1 MAKEN
6 VTIRKAP
13 KYLPFLLVFAS
24 FGFIAAVIVYLNIDE
39 SSKGNASILGLLLAY
54 FSGAGAAL
62 GLVVALVIDGVSRL
76 RAKTV
81 EAERSR

>member
-13 KYLPFLLVFAS
+13 KYLPFLLAFAS
-24 FGFIAAVIVYLNIDE
+24 IGFIVAVIVYLNIDE
-39 SSKGNASILGLLLAY
+39 SSKGNASILGLLLTY

-62 GLVVALVIDGVSRL
+62 GLIVALILDGISRL
-76 RAKTV
+76 RAKTAV
-81 EAERSR
+81 AERSR

>member
-13 KYLPFLLVFAS
+13 KYLPFLLAFATL
-24 FGFIAAVIVYLNIDE
+24 GFITAVIVYLNIDE
-39 SSKGNASILGLLLAY
+39 SAKGNASILGLLLTY

-62 GLVVALVIDGVSRL
+62 GLVVALIIDGISRL
-76 RAKTV
+76 RAKTAV
-81 EAERSR
+81 AERSR

>member
-13 KYLPFLLVFAS
+13 KYLPFLLAFATL
-24 FGFIAAVIVYLNIDE
+24 GFITAVIVYLNIDE
-39 SSKGNASILGLLLAY
+39 SAKGNASILGLLLTY

-62 GLVVALVIDGVSRL
+62 GLVVALILDGISRL
-76 RAKTV
+76 RAKTAV
-81 EAERSR
+81 AERSR

>member
-13 KYLPFLLVFAS
+13 KYLPFLLAFATL
-24 FGFIAAVIVYLNIDE
+24 GFITAVIVYLNIDE
-39 SSKGNASILGLLLAY
+39 SAKDNASILGLLLTY

-62 GLVVALVIDGVSRL
+62 GLVVALIIDGISRL
-76 RAKTV
+76 RAKTAV
-81 EAERSR
+81 AERSR

>member
-13 KYLPFLLVFAS
+13 KYLPFLLAFAS
-24 FGFIAAVIVYLNIDE
+24 IGFIAAVIVYLNIDE
-39 SSKGNASILGLLLAY
+39 SSKGNASILGLLLTY

-62 GLVVALVIDGVSRL
+62 GLVVALILDGISRL
-76 RAKTV
+76 RAKTAV
-81 EAERSR
+81 AERSR

>member
-13 KYLPFLLVFAS
+13 KYLPFLLAFATL
-24 FGFIAAVIVYLNIDE
+24 GFITAVIVYLNIDE
-39 SSKGNASILGLLLAY
+39 SSKGNASILGLLLTY

-62 GLVVALVIDGVSRL
+62 GLVFALILDGISRL
-76 RAKTV
+76 RAKTAV
-81 EAERSR
+81 AERSR

>member
-13 KYLPFLLVFAS
+13 KYLPFLLAFAS
-24 FGFIAAVIVYLNIDE
+24 IGLIAAVIVYLNIDE
-39 SSKGNASILGLLLAY
+39 SSKGNASILGLLLTY

-62 GLVVALVIDGVSRL
+62 GLVLALILDGISRL
-76 RAKTV
+76 RAKTAV
-81 EAERSR
+81 AERSR